1 MKKGFSL
8 LAAHLGDRL
17 GAVATVLS
25 NRNLRRLE
33 FAWAAFNV
41 AEYAFV
47 VALGVFAFDRGGP
60 TAVGLMALIR
70 TLPAIAAGP
79 LLAVLTDRLPR
90 QHMVTVSLIG
100 RAAASVG
107 LFFSVE
113 GSSPIGLVYLLAAVD
128 AAIATSF
135 WPAHTALLPELS
147 RSRDELAAS
156 NAVASVVENS
166 GLLLGPLA
174 AGLVFVA
181 FDAAAVFAAGSGLF
195 VLGAVLAATIVTDR
209 QPVHPPTHRVRSEL
223 LDGLHVLRENRGP
236 TVVIGLWT
244 FESLLLGA
252 IDVFTVVVAIDVLG
266 IGDSGVGFL
275 GAVNGAGGVIG
286 AIAMTTFSR
295 GNPFGRYLGWGLLL
309 MGGGLLLAGLVPAL
323 VTVMIG
329 FLLIGM
335 AGGQIDIAAQT
346 LLQRTVGEDHLGRVL
361 GIFEGMYW
369 GSLGI
374 GALLAGWLVATT
386 SIGTA
391 IIGSGVAL
399 SVVAILARRVLRSL
413 DTAIEVPGERIDLLS
428 RNEIFGLLPIP
439 TLEHL
444 ARTATT
450 MVVESDTVIIEQGQD
465 GDQIYVI
472 EAGRVSVEVDGISV
486 GTLQTGDVFGEIA
499 PLRHLPRTATV
510 RSTAETTLLV
520 LDGNQFVAAVAS
532 HTSSAD
538 AANAMVT
545 GRLAGIGRIRRGR
558 GH

>member
-47 VALGVFAFDRGGP
+47 VALGVLAFDRGGP

-107 LFFSVE
+107 LFFSV
-113 GSSPIGLVYLLAAVD
+113 GGNSPIGLVYLLAAVD
-128 AAIATSF
+128 AAVATSF

-181 FDAAAVFAAGSGLF
+181 FDAAAVFAAGSGVF

-236 TVVIGLWT
+236 AVVIGLWT

-399 SVVAILARRVLRSL
+399 SVVAVLARRILRSL
-413 DTAIEVPGERIDLLS
+413 DAAIEVPGERIDLLS

-444 ARTATT
+444 ARTATAT
-450 MVVESDTVIIEQGQD
+450 AVESDTVIIEQGQD

-520 LDGNQFVAAVAS
+520 LDGDQFVAAVAS